1 MTGPAAGRVHMPV
14 KAMLKRPV
22 SPLDVPNSVPVF
34 PLSGALLL
42 PFSHRPLNIFEPRY
56 VEMVDAALRGDRLIG
71 LIQPEDTSLESPPG
85 RAPLQKIGC
94 LGRLTHFEENGEGRY
109 FIILEGITRFA
120 LKSELTVM
128 TPFRQCIIDTAPFAS
143 DFVREHG
150 EEEVDRERFVK
161 MMRDY
166 AEFANIELNWDEIE
180 RTGTADLVNFCC
192 MVSPY
197 GAAEKQVLLEAHS
210 LVERAETLIAMTE
223 YEMHRGGAGGGA
235 PLN

>member
-1 MTGPAAGRVHMPV
+1 MP
-14 KAMLKRPV
+14 KRPA
-22 SPLDVPNSVPVF
+22 SPAELPKSVPVF
-34 PLSGALLL
+34 PLTGALLL

-56 VEMVDAALRGDRLIG
+56 IEMVDAALRGDRLIG
-71 LIQPEDTSLESPPG
+71 LIQPEDTSEESPKG

-94 LGRLTHFEENGEGRY
+94 LGRLTHFEENGDGRY
-109 FIILEGITRFA
+109 FIILEGVTRFR
-120 LKSELTVM
+120 LMHELTVL
-128 TPFRQCIIDTAPFAS
+128 TPYRQCVISAEDFAA
-143 DFVREHG
+143 DFVHEAG
-150 EEEVDRERFVK
+150 EEEVDRVRFVK

-197 GAAEKQVLLEAHS
+197 GAAEKQVLLEAATLS
-210 LVERAETLIAMTE
+210 ERAETLIAMTE
-223 YEMHRGGAGGGA
+223 YEMAGGGASGGA